1 MNEHLKKYKY
11 KEIWGR
17 REDDFFIEVVRW
29 NSEDILEGE
38 ISIWNIYCYIYPSHK
53 LFNELTDESIFGAEI
68 LNFPGRCAY
77 CRFHRNTNG
86 EIASK
91 QYGNDYNP
99 IWDEE
104 IRKIN
109 NPEEAYEVFND
120 AEDLYNFL
128 KGNN

>member
-1 MNEHLKKYKY
+1 MLKP
-11 KEIWGR
+11 INCF
-17 REDDFFIEVVRW
+17 D
-29 NSEDILEGE
+29 GE
-38 ISIWNIYCYIYPSHK
+38 Y
-53 LFNELTDESIFGAEI
+53 
-68 LNFPGRCAY
+68 NFLSN
-77 CRFHRNTNG
+77 F
-86 EIASK
+86 
-91 QYGNDYNP
+91 YNP